1 MNKELKNI
9 IFNTVSN
16 LRKLFAKLIGT
27 NVNNNRKIT
36 ELEKTVQNTKEVRG
50 VGKRGE
56 KNHIA
61 EPSSAAERNTHCQR
75 ESKAVSPSGGRV
87 KL

>member
-36 ELEKTVQNTKEVRG
+36 ELEKTVSNKSYRRPRQEGRKEP
-50 VGKRGE
+50 
-56 KNHIA
+56 H
-61 EPSSAAERNTHCQR
+61 
-75 ESKAVSPSGGRV
+75 SGAI
-87 KL
+87 